1 MLDRVR
7 EHRERPAERLYV
19 ADEVRLDQHG
29 FAGRAAGNDVT
40 VIGVGIA
47 LIVLGI
53 IFLFIV
59 PWVGIPVGIVGLIL
73 AVLYVAGFGRR
84 AARSA
89 EPPQQMR

>member
-1 MLDRVR
+1 M
-7 EHRERPAERLYV
+7 
-19 ADEVRLDQHG
+19 
-29 FAGRAAGNDVT
+29 
-40 VIGVGIA
+40 IGVGIA

-73 AVLYVAGFGRR
+73 AVLYLAGFGRR
-84 AARSA
+84 AAQA